1 MDKDVITQDIEYHRN
16 KKTLKLKTNK
26 EITIDLDNLKS
37 KSVLF
42 KQNGKVFPYK
52 FYLDEMSF
60 DTGYNYDYQN
70 ILSLSFR
77 ECGIID
83 TK

>member
-26 EITIDLDNLKS
+26 EITIDLDKLKKHTVQFRLDDTVAPHYFILDNLECDFDS
-37 KSVLF
+37 SY
-42 KQNGKVFPYK
+42 PASYK
-52 FYLDEMSF
+52 LTLE
-60 DTGYNYDYQN
+60 
-70 ILSLSFR
+70 FR
-77 ECGIID
+77 EVWHG